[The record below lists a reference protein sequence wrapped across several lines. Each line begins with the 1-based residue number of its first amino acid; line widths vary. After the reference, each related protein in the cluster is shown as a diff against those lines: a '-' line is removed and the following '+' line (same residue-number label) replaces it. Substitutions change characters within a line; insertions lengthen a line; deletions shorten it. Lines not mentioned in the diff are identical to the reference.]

1 MNLADHFRRQFA
13 YDEWANREVLAAIRA
28 SAGARERSI
37 ELMAHIIA
45 AERLWLERLK
55 QQPQSTPVWPQADL
69 EQCEAAA
76 AEVARLWREH
86 LDLIT
91 AGDVHQSVSYKNSKG
106 EDWTSTI
113 EDILSHV
120 VLHSAYHRGQI
131 ASHMRASGQTPAYT
145 DFIHAARQGLVQHSS
160 EVARVK

>member
-1 MNLADHFRRQFA
+1 
-13 YDEWANREVLAAIRA
+13 
-28 SAGARERSI
+28 
-37 ELMAHIIA
+37 MAHIIA

-69 EQCEAAA
+69 QQCDAGA

-91 AGDVHQSVSYKNSKG
+91 AGDVHQSVSYNNSKG
-106 EDWTSTI
+106 EAFTSTI

-131 ASHMRASGQTPAYT
+131 ASHMRASGQTPPYT
-145 DFIHAARQGLVQHSS
+145 DFIHAARQGLVQQAT
-160 EVARVK
+160 EVERVK